1 MASQGLSIICVNPIP
16 IALYVFALGQIPQ
29 DCSWINDLIL
39 PSQGYKED
47 LQIGQ
52 DKVSLRIFIEICK
65 HNFLMKRHK
74 MNYNAECPQECNK
87 QRPKPK
93 SERLNDSGCSLQLG
107 FV

>member
-1 MASQGLSIICVNPIP
+1 M
-16 IALYVFALGQIPQ
+16 FALGQIPQ

-52 DKVSLRIFIEICK
+52 DKVSLRIVIEIGK
-65 HNFLMKRHK
+65 HSLLMKRHK
-74 MNYNAECPQECNK
+74 INYNAECPQECNK

-93 SERLNDSGCSLQLG
+93 SERLNDSGRSLQHD
-107 FV
+107 FA